1 MALHTARPDRVHVIG
16 VPFNSAGRSDGVA
29 QAPAAL
35 RQAGLLERL
44 RGAGAIAHDRGDVE
58 LPDPTSER
66 DAASHVIGPGAM
78 RSMIEAVGA
87 RVAESLWQGAFPL
100 VLGGDCPI
108 LLGCLTAG
116 KQTGSS
122 IGLLF
127 VDGHEDA
134 WPPEHSPR
142 GEAADMELG
151 FILGLHRDRLPASVS
166 ESMPQLDFD
175 AVAVLGPR
183 DQRELREAGIS
194 SLEGQLAVYH
204 SAEAVAAD
212 PAALV
217 ADAAKRLARDG
228 AWWLHVDLD
237 VLSTES
243 LVAVDYRQPGGL
255 NWDALSSLTAAAL
268 RSPGII
274 GWDITIYNP
283 NLDDGGIGAS
293 RIVRYVGDAFEER

>member
-1 MALHTARPDRVHVIG
+1 
-16 VPFNSAGRSDGVA
+16 
-29 QAPAAL
+29 
-35 RQAGLLERL
+35 
-44 RGAGAIAHDRGDVE
+44 
-58 LPDPTSER
+58 
-66 DAASHVIGPGAM
+66 
-78 RSMIEAVGA
+78 MIEAVGA
-87 RVAESLWQGAFPL
+87 RVADSLRQRAFPL

-108 LLGCLTAG
+108 LLGCLAAA
-116 KQTGSS
+116 KRTGHS

-134 WPPEHSPR
+134 WPPEHSPS

-151 FILGLHRDRLPASVS
+151 FILGLNRDRLPASVS

-212 PAALV
+212 PGALV
-217 ADAAKRLARDG
+217 ADAAKRLARAG

-243 LVAVDYRQPGGL
+243 LAAVDYCQPGGL
-255 NWDALSSLTAAAL
+255 NWDALSSLTATAL

-283 NLDDGGIGAS
+283 NLDDGGTGAS
-293 RIVRYVGDAFEER
+293 RIVRHVGDAFRSSRLTTPP

>member
-1 MALHTARPDRVHVIG
+1 VASLSDRPDRVHLLG
-16 VPFNSAGRSDGVA
+16 VPFNSAGRADGVA
-29 QAPAAL
+29 QGPAAL

-44 RGAGAIAHDRGDVE
+44 RGTGANAHDRGDVE
-58 LPDPTSER
+58 LPAPISKR

-78 RSMIEAVGA
+78 ASMVKAVGA
-87 RVAESLWQGAFPL
+87 RVAESLGQGAFPL

-108 LLGCLTAG
+108 LLGCLAAG
-116 KQTGSS
+116 MQTGSS

-134 WPPEHSPR
+134 WPPEHSPS

-151 FILGLHRDRLPASVS
+151 FILGLHRNRLPASVS
-166 ESMPQLDFD
+166 ESLPQLDFD

-194 SLEGQLAVYH
+194 SLEGQLAIYH

-212 PAALV
+212 PGALV
-217 ADAAKRLARDG
+217 ADAAKWLARAG
-228 AWWLHVDLD
+228 SWWLHVDLD

-243 LVAVDYRQPGGL
+243 LAAVDYRQPGGL
-255 NWDALSSLTAAAL
+255 NWAALSSLTAAAL

-283 NLDDGGIGAS
+283 NLDDGGTGAT
-293 RIVRYVGDAFEER
+293 RIVRYVGDAFDGL